1 MDALKPKS
9 KLKLV
14 HSEQYTKK
22 FKDVKSS
29 LPPVY
34 IDKDIAKNVLD
45 NFDSFYLFLEY
56 SPTSLYPR
64 FVVKD
69 GQKGMDLSEA
79 FVVKHRPGNLEV
91 IGYRRQD
98 DILDASGKLLGKSPT
113 VQKQLEL
120 IKFSGSLVKWSW
132 FKIKLKTKA
141 LLAKLSSLFS
151 KKSTDT

>member
-1 MDALKPKS
+1 MDELKPKS

-34 IDKDIAKNVLD
+34 IDKDIAKHVLD

-69 GQKGMDLSEA
+69 GEKGMDLSEA

-120 IKFSGSLVKWSW
+120 IKFNGSLIKWVW
-132 FKIKLKTKA
+132 FRTKLKA
-141 LLAKLSSLFS
+141 RSFIAKLGSLFS
-151 KKSTDT
+151 KKPSDT